1 MAGAFDYKQPQRG
14 GAPRPTGLLN
24 GASAFK
30 LMNSATAGLM
40 SGGWVIA
47 KTVTSGATTAGV
59 LKTILSLSGTGVI
72 SFMAMMSADATSRT
86 HRLKVTL
93 DGVVIFDATTAVT
106 TTTTYVFSAIGTIV
120 NTAASTHSAP
130 NFEPLSFN
138 TSLLIEYA
146 DSLSE
151 TDGAYL
157 AYRYYPT

>member
-14 GAPRPTGLLN
+14 GVPRPTGLLN

-30 LMNSATAGLM
+30 IMNSATPDLFSAGWL
-40 SGGWVIA
+40 IA
-47 KTVTSGATTAGV
+47 KTVTSGSTTAGV
-59 LKTILSLSGTGVI
+59 LKTVLSLSGTGVI
-72 SFMAMMSADATSRT
+72 SFLAMGSADSTSRT

-93 DGVVIFDATTAVT
+93 DGVVIFDATTAATANT
-106 TTTTYVFSAIGTIV
+106 TFVFSAIGCVV

-151 TDGAYL
+151 TGGAYL

>member
-1 MAGAFDYKQPQRG
+1 MVGAFDYKQPQRG
-14 GAPRPTGLLN
+14 GVPRPTGLLN

-30 LMNSATAGLM
+30 IMDSVTPDLLPAGY
-40 SGGWVIA
+40 VIA
-47 KTVTSGATTAGV
+47 KTVTSGSTTAGV
-59 LKTILSLSGTGVI
+59 LKTVLSLSGSGVI
-72 SFMAMMSADATSRT
+72 SFLAMASANSTSRT

-93 DGVVIFDATTAVT
+93 DGVVIFDATTAATANT
-106 TTTTYVFSAIGTIV
+106 TFVFSAIGCVV
-120 NTAASTHSAP
+120 NAVAGSYSAP